1 MVLFGWQHIS
11 QTTALRLL
19 ESELLSEHFAA
30 DTATLH
36 GDLCWTDEPRVA
48 DTATLQEVLLPF
60 DSESLLELSLSE
72 HMEEG
77 TLTAA
82 DDKSSDSDPL
92 ESEGEGDEDSGMCD
106 RCRGPL
112 CKGFVVAAGLEN
124 IEQTRFTCEW
134 TPKLSPLPP

>member
-36 GDLCWTDEPRVA
+36 EDLCWTDEPRVA

-72 HMEEG
+72 HMAEG
-77 TLTAA
+77 TPTAA
-82 DDKSSDSDPL
+82 DDESSDSDPP
-92 ESEGEGDEDSGMCD
+92 ESEGEGDEDGGMCD

-124 IEQTRFTCEW
+124 IEETRFTCEW